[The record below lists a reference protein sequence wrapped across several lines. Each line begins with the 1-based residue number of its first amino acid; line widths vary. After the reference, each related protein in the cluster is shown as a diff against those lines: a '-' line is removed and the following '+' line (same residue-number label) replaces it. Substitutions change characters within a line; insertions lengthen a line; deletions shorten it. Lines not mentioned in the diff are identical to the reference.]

1 MALKQILLAS
11 AFAAALGGVATAD
24 STRGWYL
31 DGTLGANWVEDDQG
45 QGMET
50 GWAATMALGY
60 AFQERWR
67 LEVEAGYR
75 LNDFENNGFVTG
87 DQAEALSGM
96 LNLYYD
102 FDVAPKWDLSLGAGI
117 GGTRIKTDVE
127 LFGFFTAVNDSD
139 TTAAWQLLAEASYQL
154 NDHWSVQANYTYFA
168 AVNPEFDT
176 TFGSTVEGDY
186 DAHTAMLG
194 LRYHFGAPAA
204 EVVDD
209 QPTTC
214 EQRGDCPA
222 PIVDTYIVF
231 FDFNKSNLSAE
242 AQAVVAEAAATYQ
255 STGKVNIDVVGH
267 TDTVGS
273 ASYNQSLSER
283 RAGAVASE
291 LVSLGVPADKIMTSG
306 RGFADPLVPTGP
318 GVREPQNRRAVI
330 NLQ

>member
-11 AFAAALGGVATAD
+11 AFAAALGGVAAAE

-75 LNDFENNGFVTG
+75 LNEFENNGFVTG
-87 DQAEALSGM
+87 EDAEVLSGM
-96 LNLYYD
+96 VNLYYD
-102 FDVAPKWDLSLGAGI
+102 FDMGPMWDLSLGAGI
-117 GGTRIKTDVE
+117 GGARIKTDVE

-139 TTAAWQLLAEASYQL
+139 TTAAWQLLAEASYQF
-154 NDHWSVQANYTYFA
+154 NDHWSAQLNYTYFS

-176 TFGSTVEGDY
+176 TFGGTVEGDY
-186 DAHTAMLG
+186 DAHTAMVG

-204 EVVDD
+204 EVVEI
-209 QPTTC
+209 PEETPPETPP
-214 EQRGDCPA
+214 E
-222 PIVDTYIVF
+222 VKTFIVF

-242 AQAVVAEAAATYQ
+242 AQGVVAEAAATYQ
-255 STGKVNIDVVGH
+255 RTGSVMIDVVGH

-283 RAGAVASE
+283 RAASVAAE
-291 LVSLGVPADKIMTSG
+291 LVNLGVPADKIATSG
-306 RGFADPLVPTGP
+306 RGFSDPLVPTGP

-330 NLQ
+330 NLN